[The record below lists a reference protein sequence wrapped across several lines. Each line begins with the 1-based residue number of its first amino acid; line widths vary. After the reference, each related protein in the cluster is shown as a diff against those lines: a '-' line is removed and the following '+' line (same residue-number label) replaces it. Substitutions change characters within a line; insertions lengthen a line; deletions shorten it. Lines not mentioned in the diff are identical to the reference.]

1 MATAASS
8 TSINVTWSIPSVLN
22 GNIVGYTVTFYETNM
37 GSSINTTRMVNAGTF
52 NFQLLNLA
60 IFTNYT
66 VFVQASTVA
75 LSSPSNSVEVETLQ
89 DGETLNIQCSY
100 CA

>member
-8 TSINVTWSIPSVLN
+8 TSINVTWSVPSVAN
-22 GNIVGYTVTFYETNM
+22 GIIVGYTVTFYESNM
-37 GSSINTTRMVNAGTF
+37 GSSINSIRMVNADTF
-52 NFQLLNLA
+52 NLLLLNLS

-75 LSSPSNSVEVETLQ
+75 LSSPSISVEVETLP
-89 DGETLNIQCSY
+89 DGETVNIQRSY

>member
-8 TSINVTWSIPSVLN
+8 TSINVTWSAPSVLN
-22 GNIVGYTVTFYETNM
+22 GIIVGYTVTFYETNVR
-37 GSSINTTRMVNAGTF
+37 SSTRMVNSGTF

-89 DGETLNIQCSY
+89 DGETVNI
-100 CA
+100 